1 MSEKP
6 LDRLNYYNGQRLEAS
21 DLKLEQ
27 QYHIRVRRWLNKSL
41 YTTGIASGLEVTQDP
56 ANAMNVI
63 VSPGLALDSQG
74 REIILLDQVSIGV
87 VGKPSSLAG
96 IVDGNY
102 LTIQYS
108 ELVTEDVQDGCNPI
122 AGKKSCCG
130 NGGSTLAWGGPAL
143 VRAQA
148 LLGWTDALPS
158 DTSGKI
164 VLAQVELKGDCTV
177 NSVHPEVRRYVG
189 AASEALVHQFAL
201 EGEREITS
209 GDGVTAGTENS
220 TTLYFHIRGRQPNA
234 VTLYL
239 HADSFTT
246 FHYTEM
252 GDHTHALSQTGN
264 VKTSPPTYY
273 PNGGNPDK
281 YKHQH
286 SFGPLFTGDG
296 VHTDGDHTG
305 AHGLFLKFAEEGVQ
319 DGWLPVVGS
328 DAFFVPGGLGVDDRW
343 DNLLAPD
350 PATGGSK
357 WFSKDKDGNGNPR
370 IAQIT
375 GGGHGHTI
383 RQAQTSNVDPFTND
397 DHTHTFA
404 ATAMANAG
412 VTDPA
417 FPNGPYSARSG
428 APLTYFNDLRIFIDK
443 VDQTA
448 EIVSQLNDTT
458 QTGTVWAKLGDGTA
472 NHPIVVNGTGE
483 VKLDFLPGVSFD
495 EGEHTIEFHCKVG
508 TDPATRASIPTGGRI
523 LYNLYVE

>member
-108 ELVTEDVQDGCNPI
+108 ELVTEDVQDGCSPI
-122 AGKKSCCG
+122 AGKKCGCG

-164 VLAQVELKGDCTV
+164 VLAQVELKSDCTV

-273 PNGGNPDK
+273 QDAANPNK

-286 SFGPLFTGDG
+286 DFGPLLTGDG
-296 VHTDGDHTG
+296 VNIDGDHPFTHDLQVRSVGLLVSTG
-305 AHGLFLKFAEEGVQ
+305 YLEYTGTGSPNE
-319 DGWLPVVGS
+319 DNILPR
-328 DAFFVPGGLGVDDRW
+328 LT
-343 DNLLAPD
+343 D
-350 PATGGSK
+350 PNDPTGFRSHIG
-357 WFSKDKDGNGNPR
+357 
-370 IAQIT
+370 

-383 RQAQTSNVDPFTND
+383 LQNKTDNIDPFRND